1 MKGDLFYPLSIII
14 VAMFLSI
21 YKTFD
26 TKEEE
31 IDFYPTTLDK
41 NIYRKILWYFSQITY
56 SSNFFL
62 LIYFILKIFKF
73 DTNILFIIIAPICL
87 SVNLNYFLVLYPKK
101 NIKLYEIPFHSLVLH
116 FMTTFIIINELKYIT
131 YNSFS
136 DVLQYNYFVI
146 YGILI
151 TILNYN
157 VRGIWSYGISNLFT
171 KKGWKFFFQFNIISF
186 ILSLFLYLYKLN

>member
-1 MKGDLFYPLSIII
+1 MEGDLFYPLSIII
-14 VAMFLSI
+14 VAVFLSI

-26 TKEEE
+26 TKKEE
-31 IDFYPTTLDK
+31 IDYYPTTLDK

-73 DTNILFIIIAPICL
+73 NTNILFIIIAPVCL
-87 SVNLNYFLVLYPKK
+87 SVNLNYFLILYPKK
-101 NIKLYEIPFHSLVLH
+101 NIKLYQIPFHSLVLH

-131 YNSFS
+131 YNSFY
-136 DVLQYNYFVI
+136 DVLQYNYFVL
-146 YGILI
+146 YGIII

-186 ILSLFLYLYKLN
+186 ISSLFLYLYKLN